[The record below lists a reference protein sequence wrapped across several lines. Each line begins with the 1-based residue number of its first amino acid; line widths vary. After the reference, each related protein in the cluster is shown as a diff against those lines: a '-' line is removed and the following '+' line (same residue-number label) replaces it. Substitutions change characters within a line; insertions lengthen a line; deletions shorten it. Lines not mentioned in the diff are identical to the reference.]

1 MKIRMRFVKTG
12 TLRFISH
19 LDVMRYFQKA
29 NHRAGID
36 IAYSGGYSPHQILSF
51 AAPLGLGLTSEGEY
65 ADLEVHT
72 SKSSAQTIADLNAVM
87 TEGMVI
93 TGWVRVPEDCKPAMA
108 QTGASDYLVYFR
120 PGYEPVDP
128 EVFVRQFQAFLAQ
141 ETIVVEKQ
149 TKKSTALVDI
159 RPMILQAQAEVR
171 SLQEHPYLCNTA
183 EEPQLCLYLMLTTG
197 SASNLKPE
205 LVMDAFMQFA
215 DRTLPP
221 YALQIHRLE
230 SYANQGTEEQPEYV
244 SLLAL
249 GEEIDETYLDTKES

>member
-87 TEGMVI
+87 
-93 TGWVRVPEDCKPAMA
+93 
-108 QTGASDYLVYFR
+108 
-120 PGYEPVDP
+120 
-128 EVFVRQFQAFLAQ
+128 
-141 ETIVVEKQ
+141 
-149 TKKSTALVDI
+149 
-159 RPMILQAQAEVR
+159 
-171 SLQEHPYLCNTA
+171 
-183 EEPQLCLYLMLTTG
+183 
-197 SASNLKPE
+197 
-205 LVMDAFMQFA
+205 
-215 DRTLPP
+215 
-221 YALQIHRLE
+221 
-230 SYANQGTEEQPEYV
+230 
-244 SLLAL
+244 
-249 GEEIDETYLDTKES
+249 